1 MRAKFE
7 NSSTRDLIVPA
18 SWMMVR
24 APSSMIVPVAGL
36 GPLEVL
42 DDPLRG
48 ELDGRQGVL
57 DLVGDPLGDFLPG
70 RDLLGLDELGQV
82 VEDDDEPRELAVGL
96 LERRQGQG
104 EVGHLAVGGDRDLA
118 CRPACTCSSSPSRCS
133 CRTSAYLAAP
143 RMSRTLF
150 PTTLPLGQ
158 AQHLPG
164 RGVHGRDGALAR
176 PGR

>member
-1 MRAKFE
+1 MICRRSAARSWTLGIRAKFE

-24 APSSMIVPVAGL
+24 APSAMTVLVPGL

-42 DDPLRG
+42 DDPLGG

-82 VEDDDEPRELAVGL
+82 VEDDDQAGEFAV
-96 LERRQGQG
+96 
-104 EVGHLAVGGDRDLA
+104 
-118 CRPACTCSSSPSRCS
+118 RPASAGTGPGRGGSPARRRRSAISLSASLCRFLMPQS
-133 CRTSAYLAAP
+133 MFFRTSA
-143 RMSRTLF
+143 
-150 PTTLPLGQ
+150 
-158 AQHLPG
+158 
-164 RGVHGRDGALAR
+164 
-176 PGR
+176 